1 MTEEYKKEDLYL
13 HWAGRSK
20 RGREKEEREIE
31 RRREKEGTRGKVIIM
46 VVLP

>member
-1 MTEEYKKEDLYL
+1 MTEEYKKEDVYL

-31 RRREKEGTRGKVIIM
+31 REGERKRDRE
-46 VVLP
+46 